1 MTQSSNTDSVVHV
14 LPAVVT
20 VTADVVV
27 MVTVDT
33 VVMATADVVV
43 MVTGD
48 AVVMVTADVDG
59 TEASA
64 AAMPASRRLRM
75 KPTQTIFHRVPSDE
89 TKTNVRLAK
98 FTQYFTPSPKTLLIN

>member
-20 VTADVVV
+20 V
-27 MVTVDT
+27 
-33 VVMATADVVV
+33 TADVVV

-98 FTQYFTPSPKTLLIN
+98 FTHYFTPSPKTLLIN